1 MLSPH
6 NGGGG
11 LLNPKILKNLTFL
24 KHINFWQY
32 SWPEPNSEIF
42 IQILNPMRTG
52 YCGQKIAEPN
62 KFCGLKSKKYNIWS
76 FISCTR
82 FVNPFDLQIGS
93 PICKKDERLHIFFEN
108 FIFFCIYVVSRVF
121 SVSNLPLFF
130 RFDASVPMYQYI
142 ENVLTLF
149 FAITDTDY
157 KLIKIWHS

>member
-6 NGGGG
+6 NGGGEG

-62 KFCGLKSKKYNIWS
+62 FAGWNLKNTIFDRLYLAPDLWIRSIYKSDLRFARKTSACTFFSKIL
-76 FISCTR
+76 FF
-82 FVNPFDLQIGS
+82 FVLMCS
-93 PICKKDERLHIFFEN
+93 PGCFL
-108 FIFFCIYVVSRVF
+108 
-121 SVSNLPLFF
+121 VSNLPLFF

-142 ENVLTLF
+142 ENVNFYLHCFLPLQTQT
-149 FAITDTDY
+149 IN
-157 KLIKIWHS
+157 